1 MSELSQVRPSR
12 GHGTRA
18 IVTIDGEH
26 EDRQRVAHQQERQRL
41 RMGRHH
47 AGDDKAGCPD
57 EHEERRGHTGE
68 QSGRHEGPMRK
79 RTRKTIPN
87 RVSAVGNTH
96 VRGLNRF
103 SSKTLLWLTASF
115 SGSLVLVPCPRHLH
129 PPGELFV
136 ETPAPYGGNLL
147 HRHHPLSGA
156 RRLGDRQ
163 PYRAVGPDILVPV
176 PHSHDGA
183 GESCSEPDRSPMRPT
198 SLILEAWPREVAE
211 PIAGEIH
218 TILTGR
224 RSDVLTLGL
233 VLALY
238 FSSSAVEALR
248 LGLNRAY
255 GVRETRVWWVTRLES
270 IAFVIGGAFVML
282 VLAVLVVLGP
292 FVWRAVLYWVPALQ
306 FLDGL
311 IDFLRIGI
319 ATVVIVAGLLIA
331 YKFVPSGRRNWW
343 SILPG
348 VLVTLFLWLL
358 GGLGFGWYLE
368 FYPGA
373 YASTYGGLA
382 TAMVA
387 LVFLYTLGAIF
398 LFGGELNGTIMLA
411 KRRRRLVEPAP
422 DQIEPP
428 VELPRL

>member
-1 MSELSQVRPSR
+1 MV
-12 GHGTRA
+12 RA
-18 IVTIDGEH
+18 ISTHRET
-26 EDRQRVAHQQERQRL
+26 RLFNRL
-41 RMGRHH
+41 RLTVEVFSI
-47 AGDDKAGCPD
+47 AI
-57 EHEERRGHTGE
+57 
-68 QSGRHEGPMRK
+68 
-79 RTRKTIPN
+79 TRFLVHDAWAIASHIALS
-87 RVSAVGNTH
+87 V
-96 VRGLNRF
+96 
-103 SSKTLLWLTASF
+103 LTSLFPFLILMTALASLF
-115 SGSLVLVPCPRHLH
+115 GAGSLANAA
-129 PPGELFV
+129 
-136 ETPAPYGGNLL
+136 T
-147 HRHHPLSGA
+147 
-156 RRLGDRQ
+156 D
-163 PYRAVGPDILVPV
+163 
-176 PHSHDGA
+176 
-183 GESCSEPDRSPMRPT
+183 
-198 SLILEAWPREVAE
+198 LILEAWPREVAE

-248 LGLNRAY
+248 MGLNRAY
-255 GVRETRVWWVTRLES
+255 GVRETRAWWLTRLES
-270 IAFVIGGAFVML
+270 IAFVIGGAFIML
-282 VLAVLVVLGP
+282 VLAFLVVLGP
-292 FVWRAVLYWVPALQ
+292 FVWRAVLYWVPALRY
-306 FLDGL
+306 LDGL

-331 YKFVPSGRRNWW
+331 YKFVPSGRRSWL

-348 VLVTLFLWLL
+348 VFMTLFLWLL

-411 KRRRRLVEPAP
+411 KRRRPLVEPAP
-422 DQIEPP
+422 EQIEPP
-428 VELPRL
+428 MTLPPL